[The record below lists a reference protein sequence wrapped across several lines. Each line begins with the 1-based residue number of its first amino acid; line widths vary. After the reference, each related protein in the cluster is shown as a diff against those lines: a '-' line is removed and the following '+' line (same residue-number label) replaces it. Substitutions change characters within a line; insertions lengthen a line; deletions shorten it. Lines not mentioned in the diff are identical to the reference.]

1 VGRVPLSNCLEQDT
15 GFLCPFPADDGSH
28 IVVVRF
34 DWDGKR
40 WQTSAAGKPFGAA
53 PEPPAAGAAYVY
65 RYRETEPS
73 IQFTGGRY
81 LLHTRGRDPRG
92 RFYTSADG
100 LNYAYAF
107 DHTNHTVPQVMNQGL
122 DGSLYVS
129 TNIGPGFLRN
139 PLFAFPLAGKTLT
152 EPWVIHDE
160 KGLRD
165 PKGREV
171 PFADHGVG
179 GNFFLEGRWRHL
191 LLYRLC
197 DLRETNGEGRAP
209 LESTGLYL
217 AELEYQRVTVA
228 PFRF

>member
-1 VGRVPLSNCLEQDT
+1 
-15 GFLCPFPADDGSH
+15 
-28 IVVVRF
+28 
-34 DWDGKR
+34 
-40 WQTSAAGKPFGAA
+40 
-53 PEPPAAGAAYVY
+53 
-65 RYRETEPS
+65 
-73 IQFTGGRY
+73 
-81 LLHTRGRDPRG
+81 
-92 RFYTSADG
+92 
-100 LNYAYAF
+100 
-107 DHTNHTVPQVMNQGL
+107 MNQGL